1 MHSLHTAMINWWP
14 VTASRLEDPR
24 YRSLTTT
31 ERLYLE
37 YIISE
42 YSLRGPFCRSDLEIA
57 VTLGLSEDKVRRARR
72 RVGRATDYILKVA
85 SEVHCRPLATGFGWV
100 VYMPGW
106 RSGTQ
111 NLATKYVDVPMAT
124 VPKGDFFASV
134 PRYTFEVLLALVRG
148 KKLIHADVVVW
159 LVLSYMYWR
168 CRGKREDHCFFIT
181 KRELSQLSGVP
192 NASAC
197 VEHLHK
203 QYCFKGGDH
212 LFEYMDQGPRLVVS
226 EWTWCTDPRKDKTS
240 TECLKA
246 FHDEIAKAV
255 ELQKQRKDM
264 SRKKR
269 KPQRSYLT

>member
-1 MHSLHTAMINWWP
+1 MINWWP
-14 VTASRLEDPR
+14 ITTSRLEDSD
-24 YRSLTTT
+24 YQHLTPA
-31 ERLYLE
+31 ERLCLE

-42 YSLRGPFCRSDLEIA
+42 YSLRGPFTESDLQIA

-85 SEVHCRPLATGFGWV
+85 SVVYRRPLATGLGWI
-100 VYMPGW
+100 VYSPGW

-134 PRYTFEVLLALVRG
+134 PRYTFEVLLALIRG
-148 KKLIHADVVVW
+148 KKLTHADVVVW
-159 LVLSYMYWR
+159 LVLSYKYWR
-168 CRGKREDHCFFIT
+168 CRGKREDHGFFIT

-212 LFEYMDQGPRLVVS
+212 LFEYVDQGPRLVVS
-226 EWTWCTDPRKDKTS
+226 EWTWCADPRKDKTS

-246 FHDEIAKAV
+246 FHDEIAGTVK
-255 ELQKQRKDM
+255 LQKQRRD
-264 SRKKR
+264 RVR
-269 KPQRSYLT
+269 ENHKPQRGYLE

>member
-1 MHSLHTAMINWWP
+1 MINWWP
-14 VTASRLEDPR
+14 VTASRLENPD
-24 YRSLTTT
+24 YQHLTPA

-42 YSLRGPFCRSDLEIA
+42 YSLRGPFTESDLEIA

-72 RVGRATDYILKVA
+72 RVGRATDYILKMA
-85 SEVHCRPLATGFGWV
+85 SVVYGRPLATGLGWI
-100 VYMPGW
+100 VYSPGW

-111 NLATKYVDVPMAT
+111 NLATKYVDVSMAT

-134 PRYTFEVLLALVRG
+134 PRFTFESLLALVRR
-148 KKLIHADVVVW
+148 KQLTHADVVVW

-168 CRGKREDHCFFIT
+168 CRGKREDHRFFIT

-226 EWTWCTDPRKDKTS
+226 EWAWSADPQEDKTNA
-240 TECLKA
+240 EHLKV
-246 FHDEIAKAV
+246 FREEIAKAV

-264 SRKKR
+264 ARKKR
-269 KPQRSYLT
+269 KPQRGYLT